1 MSSKAVGTYF
11 INYHLEMCFC
21 WKERETRSSEFPVL
35 VQNIFV
41 RFCTSKNS
49 AQLPDDLLELKVA
62 TTAVNSISDRSNRTA
77 GFIIALFSRIR
88 SPWARHDGRCEEN
101 AVRKQRSKEMM
112 ILRIERQSQEWN
124 QAEEKLKSLV
134 KPSKMCECL
143 WVGECLSDSTYTSN
157 ICDVRK
163 HSYKYISNRKHY
175 RQLAKCLQI
184 LAK

>member
-88 SPWARHDGRCEEN
+88 SPWARHGKMWRKYGKETEVKGNDDTTHRKTEPRMEPSWREVKKSCETIQN
-101 AVRKQRSKEMM
+101 VWMFVGGWMS
-112 ILRIERQSQEWN
+112 EW
-124 QAEEKLKSLV
+124 
-134 KPSKMCECL
+134 
-143 WVGECLSDSTYTSN
+143 
-157 ICDVRK
+157 
-163 HSYKYISNRKHY
+163 
-175 RQLAKCLQI
+175 
-184 LAK
+184 